1 MRNETMRLVPNR
13 PAARAAERLF
23 RRLRIRIAR
32 RVPRG
37 VILHIG
43 ATAIRGLA
51 TKGDLD
57 LVVRV
62 SPNDFLAADRALAA
76 LFDRNL
82 GSDRSPSF
90 AAFKDDHTHP
100 PLGVQL
106 VAVGSGD
113 DNFHTLKDLVAR
125 DPSLRWRLR
134 LLKRRFH
141 GHSMDRYRAAKG
153 RLLERALEAAL
164 EHRVRPHETPSGMR
178 TH

>member
-1 MRNETMRLVPNR
+1 MPRETMRLVPNR

-23 RRLRIRIAR
+23 RRLRLRIAR

-62 SPNDFLAADRALAA
+62 RPNDFPAADRALAA

-82 GSDRSPSF
+82 GSDRSVSF
-90 AAFKDDHTHP
+90 AAFKDDHAAP

-106 VAVGSGD
+106 VAIGSTHD
-113 DNFHTLKDLVAR
+113 DFHVLKDLVAR
-125 DPSLRWRLR
+125 DPALRWQLR

-141 GHSMDRYRAAKG
+141 GRSMDRYRAAKG
-153 RLLERALEAAL
+153 RLLERALHHAMEQGL
-164 EHRVRPHETPSGMR
+164 GRSETPSR
-178 TH
+178 VQTH